1 MPFLSDALTVYGR
14 LGLRRNAW
22 DRVQAGAQIA
32 EERAAALA
40 AASASAPLHER
51 LSDFLGAAIAERR
64 ALVENMLAARRSAQ
78 RGDVSA
84 STLRELR
91 GAERRSRVS
100 LMRTLHAMGDEL
112 AAAAGDVDAHALR
125 TMWLTTV
132 NSLLAID
139 QARPPSHGMHE
150 LFRPTARAS
159 VPRQLFTQL

>member
-1 MPFLSDALTVYGR
+1 MPA
-14 LGLRRNAW
+14 
-22 DRVQAGAQIA
+22 VQAGAQIVQ
-32 EERAAALA
+32 ERATALA

-64 ALVENMLAARRSAQ
+64 ALVENMLAARRSTQ

-84 STLRELR
+84 NTLRELR
-91 GAERRSRVS
+91 AAERRSRVS

-112 AAAAGDVDAHALR
+112 AAAAGDVDSRALR

-139 QARPPSHGMHE
+139 QVPPPPPQTH
-150 LFRPTARAS
+150 A
-159 VPRQLFTQL
+159 V